1 MRSAK
6 TVPHSSSEERLSPAE
21 RVTRQIKAALARG
34 VRPWVKPWST
44 TGAAP
49 LVLPLRANGIPY
61 RGVNTLALWAA
72 AEECGFSSPHWFTY
86 KQCEALGANVR
97 KGERG
102 SFVVFYKQVGRSET
116 DADSHDKKPD
126 LKRIL
131 RGYVV
136 FNGDQVSGLPES
148 FFPVVPAVAQPRHPD
163 EVRLTGLFAKIPAT
177 IRYGGDRAFYAP
189 GLDIIQ
195 MPPKSAFPDA
205 TRFLSTKAHEL
216 AHWTRAP
223 SRLDR
228 DFGQKRFG
236 DSGYALEE
244 LVAEL
249 ASAFIGAQIGLPA
262 DHIEDHAAY
271 ISGWLTALED
281 NASAFLSAA
290 AMAQTAADYL
300 LDLMGVTAAA
310 PEAVDE
316 TPVEAAVVG
325 A

>member
-1 MRSAK
+1 MCSAK
-6 TVPHSSSEERLSPAE
+6 TIPHSSSKERLSLAE
-21 RVTRQIKAALARG
+21 RVTRQIKAALERG
-34 VRPWVKPWST
+34 VRPWVKPWSA
-44 TGAAP
+44 TGEAP

-72 AEECGFSSPHWFTY
+72 AEACGFSSPNWFTY
-86 KQCEALGANVR
+86 KQCDALGANVR

-102 SFVVFYKQVGRSET
+102 SFVVFYKQAGQNKAE
-116 DADSHDKKPD
+116 ADRQEEKQEPR
-126 LKRIL
+126 RIL

-136 FNGDQVSGLPES
+136 FNGDQVSGLPER
-148 FFPVVPAVAQPRHPD
+148 FFPVVPAIAQPRGPE
-163 EVRLTGLFAKIPAT
+163 EVRLTALFAKIPAT

-189 GLDIIQ
+189 SLDIIQ
-195 MPPKSAFPDA
+195 MPPKSAFPDV

-216 AHWTRAP
+216 AHWTRAK

-236 DSGYALEE
+236 DAGYALEE

-249 ASAFIGAQIGLPA
+249 ASAFVGAQIGLPA

-271 ISGWLTALED
+271 IGSWLAALD
-281 NASAFLSAA
+281 DSPSAFLTAA
-290 AMAQTAADYL
+290 AKAQTAADYL
-300 LDLMGVTAAA
+300 LGLMGVTAAA

-316 TPVEAAVVG
+316 TSA
-325 A
+325 